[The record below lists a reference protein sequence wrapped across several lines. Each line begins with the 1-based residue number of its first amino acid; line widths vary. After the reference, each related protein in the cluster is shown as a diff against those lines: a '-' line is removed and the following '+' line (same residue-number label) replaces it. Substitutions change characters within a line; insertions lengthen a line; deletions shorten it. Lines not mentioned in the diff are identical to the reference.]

1 MELAQ
6 FSWALV
12 VQIPTQAEGVR
23 RLVVLPLSPIG
34 FATKVEPEH
43 FVVQVQTLRNRGE
56 AFPKIKAALCVHLE
70 VGVQIEV
77 TSRSVYASRC
87 AVLKEVA
94 EDVAPL

>member
-1 MELAQ
+1 
-6 FSWALV
+6 
-12 VQIPTQAEGVR
+12 
-23 RLVVLPLSPIG
+23 
-34 FATKVEPEH
+34 
-43 FVVQVQTLRNRGE
+43 
-56 AFPKIKAALCVHLE
+56 LCVHLE